1 MPLQSERA
9 PQGGLGHL
17 IVGGIAFVIVAPL
30 GLAAIPLAAL
40 LLVSHPRTTAEVVAA
55 GACAGFGVWWLAI
68 PGELPDQVLRA
79 GVISASALYVM
90 ATLWTRLSFTHR
102 ALGAI
107 AVTGAG
113 ITGLLA
119 VLGSS
124 WGELQWWVEFRA
136 GQAARQLLGAIAAA
150 GERSGIFAPSGAQIE
165 TFEQGLQTMTHLLGD
180 FFPAISA
187 LQLLAGLILATAT
200 YARLARRPVGRLA
213 EPFRDFRFTEH
224 LGWIAVAALVVVVI
238 PRLSAGELPAA
249 NLLLIVA
256 VLYALRGA
264 AVLAF
269 GLAVAGGG
277 GFFLWAA
284 FGVILFLM
292 LPVVV
297 GGAILLGVLDA
308 GLDLRRRWRST
319 ANG

>member
-1 MPLQSERA
+1 MPLPSERA

-17 IVGGIAFVIVAPL
+17 IVGGIAFVLVAPL
-30 GLAAIPLAAL
+30 GLVAIPLAAL
-40 LLVSHPRTTAEVVAA
+40 LLVSHPRSTPEIVVA
-55 GACAGFGVWWLAI
+55 GTCAGFGLWWLMV

-90 ATLWTRLSFTHR
+90 ATRWTQISFTHR

-136 GQAARQLLGAIAAA
+136 GQSARQLLGAVSAA
-150 GERSGIFAPSGAQIE
+150 GERSRILAPTAAQIE
-165 TFEQGLQTMTHLLGD
+165 TFEQGLSTMTRLVAD

-187 LQLLAGLILATAT
+187 LQLLAGLLLATVA
-200 YARLARRPVGRLA
+200 YARLVRQPVGRPA
-213 EPFRDFRFTEH
+213 EPFQFFGFTEH
-224 LGWIAVAALVVVVI
+224 LGWIAVGALVVVVT
-238 PRLSAGELPAA
+238 PKLSAAELPAA
-249 NLLLIVA
+249 NVLLIVA

-269 GLAVAGGG
+269 GLALSGRG

-308 GLDLRRRWRST
+308 GLNLRRRWLSA

>member
-1 MPLQSERA
+1 
-9 PQGGLGHL
+9 
-17 IVGGIAFVIVAPL
+17 I
-30 GLAAIPLAAL
+30 
-40 LLVSHPRTTAEVVAA
+40 
-55 GACAGFGVWWLAI
+55 
-68 PGELPDQVLRA
+68 
-79 GVISASALYVM
+79 
-90 ATLWTRLSFTHR
+90 SFTHR

-136 GQAARQLLGAIAAA
+136 GQSARQLLGAVSAA
-150 GERSGIFAPSGAQIE
+150 GERSRILAPTAAQIE
-165 TFEQGLQTMTHLLGD
+165 TFEQGLSTMTRLVAD

-187 LQLLAGLILATAT
+187 LQLLAGLLLATVA
-200 YARLARRPVGRLA
+200 YARLVRQPVGRPA
-213 EPFRDFRFTEH
+213 EPFQFFGFTEH
-224 LGWIAVAALVVVVI
+224 LGWIAVGALVVVVT
-238 PRLSAGELPAA
+238 PKLSAAELPAA
-249 NLLLIVA
+249 NVLLIVA

-269 GLAVAGGG
+269 GLALSGRG

-308 GLDLRRRWRST
+308 GLNLRRRWLSA

>member
-1 MPLQSERA
+1 MLLRSEQA

-17 IVGGIAFVIVAPL
+17 IVGGIAFIILAPL

-40 LLVSHPRTTAEVVAA
+40 LLVSRPRSTPEMVVA
-55 GACAGFGVWWLAI
+55 GVCAGFGLWWLAV
-68 PGELPDQVLRA
+68 PGELPDQLLRA
-79 GVISASALYVM
+79 AVISVTALYVM

-102 ALGAI
+102 ALGVI

-113 ITGLLA
+113 MTGLLA
-119 VLGSS
+119 ILGSS

-136 GQAARQLLGAIAAA
+136 GQSARQLLGAVSAA
-150 GERSGIFAPSGAQIE
+150 GERSGVFSPTGAQIE
-165 TFEQGLQTMTHLLGD
+165 TFEQGLQTMTRLLAD
-180 FFPAISA
+180 FYPAISA
-187 LQLLAGLILATAT
+187 LQLLAGLILATAA
-200 YARLARRPVGRLA
+200 YARLARHPVGRLA
-213 EPFRDFRFTEH
+213 EPFRYFRFTEH

-238 PRLSAGELPAA
+238 PKLSAVELPAA
-249 NLLLIVA
+249 NVLLIVA

-264 AVLAF
+264 AVLVF
-269 GLAVAGGG
+269 GLALAGGG

-297 GGAILLGVLDA
+297 GGAILLGVIDA
-308 GLDLRRRWRST
+308 GMDLRRRWRSA